1 MPSALAAKKSL
12 KKASV
17 ALARPRVAS
26 GVQLGEESARA
37 MVLHGAG
44 QVFRERGV
52 RMATVEDILTAAGV
66 SRRTFY
72 RLYDGKEE
80 VMVALYQIGTER
92 LLEACRNAVSK
103 ERDPLRQL
111 EQCID
116 AHLRTAREQGRLVFV
131 LGGEAQRR
139 ESLLHARRI
148 EVHQILTELLAAGA
162 RDESRVALDPLLF
175 RAVVLALEGVT
186 RLVLEEGDE
195 GRSVSDASIERARSV
210 MRRIATATL
219 VAHGPGIPP
228 LPTLA

>member
-1 MPSALAAKKSL
+1 MARLAVKKPMR
-12 KKASV
+12 KQAV
-17 ALARPRVAS
+17 AFARPRAAS

-37 MVLHGAG
+37 MVLHGAS

-103 ERDPLRQL
+103 ERDPVHQAER
-111 EQCID
+111 CID

-139 ESLLHARRI
+139 ESRLHVRRI
-148 EVHQILTELLAAGA
+148 EVHEILTDLLAAGA
-162 RDESRVALDPLLF
+162 SAHFGAALDPLLF

-186 RLVLEEGDE
+186 RLVLEDGNE
-195 GRSVSDASIERARSV
+195 GRAVSEPSIERARAV
-210 MRRIATATL
+210 MKRIATATL
-219 VAHGPGIPP
+219 MAQGPGIPP
-228 LPTLA
+228 LPSAS